1 MATHFAH
8 MQRMCTHTH
17 AHELSHVYPQ
27 DTKKHRELS
36 ISAFPAVSRVVP
48 PLRVGTLRKVIKSL
62 NYVPRWAQR
71 VTCKCLR
78 VCSSFPWSSGLKIPT
93 PAAVLDSRLRS
104 DLDEAGGSQVNEF
117 ISYSLREREW
127 EDSLGGWRRRFC

>member
-1 MATHFAH
+1 
-8 MQRMCTHTH
+8 MCTHTH

-36 ISAFPAVSRVVP
+36 ISAFPAASRVVP
-48 PLRVGTLRKVIKSL
+48 PLRVETLRKVIKSL

-78 VCSSFPWSSGLKIPT
+78 VCNSFPWSSGLKIPT
-93 PAAVLDSRLRS
+93 PPAVLDSRLRS

-127 EDSLGGWRRRFC
+127 RILWVAGGGDSASD